1 MNHVNA
7 SRIAVK
13 GSILPDV
20 SRPRGL
26 PGEQTAPASGQGD
39 YHQRGRRE
47 RATRWRILAES
58 FLGVTLLYTA
68 QWLQPH
74 GGAPFAGPQGVAAW
88 LAAMCGALGVWLVPG
103 VWFSALL
110 IRTGTGPVAQLATRV
125 GVLLAWYAVVG
136 VVVHH
141 SAQGADPTPGNI
153 LGVTTASTAAT
164 CLGVALGLLP
174 RPLDRRRRILLAA
187 AAGGICAQAVIW
199 FAMGY
204 WTYQINY
211 QHIRRLDWLIVLACA
226 LLAALGQASRP
237 ALPVRHAARLRGA
250 IVAWAAIM
258 TTAAVTA
265 AVTAILPTTQRLP
278 SEVAAEQVP
287 APAGA
292 DIALALAG
300 IGPHG
305 PEALRGVSFATAD
318 DLGRPVP
325 AHFHITGELGAN
337 DRGSLLVV
345 LDPAARPALCG
356 PAGPAG
362 QAKPVKVTL
371 RDLRSGMS
379 TQAALPAGWCAG

>member
-7 SRIAVK
+7 IRIAVK
-13 GSILPDV
+13 GSILSDV
-20 SRPRGL
+20 SRPHVLSR
-26 PGEQTAPASGQGD
+26 EQTAPASGQGD
-39 YHQRGRRE
+39 NHQKGQRE
-47 RATRWRILAES
+47 RAMRWRILAES
-58 FLGVTLLYTA
+58 LLGVTLLYTA
-68 QWLQPH
+68 QWLQPP
-74 GGAPFAGPQGVAAW
+74 GGAPFAGPHGSAAW
-88 LAAMCGALGVWLVPG
+88 LAALCGALGMWLVPG
-103 VWFSALL
+103 VWLSALL

-125 GVLLAWYAVVG
+125 GALLAWYAVVG

-141 SAQGADPTPGNI
+141 VAQGADPTAGNI
-153 LGVTTASTAAT
+153 IGVTTASTAAT

-174 RPLDRRRRILLAA
+174 RPLDRRRRILAAA
-187 AAGGICAQAVIW
+187 AAGSICAQAVIW

-211 QHIRRLDWLIVLACA
+211 QHIRRLDWLIVLVCA

-237 ALPVRHAARLRGA
+237 ALPVRNAARLRGA

-258 TTAAVTA
+258 TTAAVIA

-292 DIALALAG
+292 DVALALAG

-305 PEALRGVSFATAD
+305 PEALRGVSFVTAD

-325 AHFHITGELGAN
+325 ARFRITDERGAK
-337 DRGSLLVV
+337 DRASLLVV
-345 LDPAARPALCG
+345 LDPAARSTLCG
-356 PAGPAG
+356 PTGPAG
-362 QAKPVKVTL
+362 QANPVKVTL
-371 RDLRSGMS
+371 RDERSGMS